1 MLTIHIT
8 MTALVSSLAFVSV
21 TWYIVYRWAKKSN
34 KEMKH
39 PRAWK
44 MKIPAD
50 VDDVFDDTEKYY
62 HNS

>member
-21 TWYIVYRWAKKSN
+21 TWYIVYRLAKKSN

-44 MKIPAD
+44 EPRIVNMML
-50 VDDVFDDTEKYY
+50 DDMEEEDI
-62 HNS
+62 NSYM